1 MPTSSFEKQFA
12 ITPKNGKQFKRVYSS
27 VVSPTLPADFKSK
40 FVDLK
45 KDEKVRKELLK
56 ALG

>member
-1 MPTSSFEKQFA
+1 MPTSSFEKQFV
-12 ITPKNGKQFKRVYSS
+12 ITPKDAKQFKRENSKAVF
-27 VVSPTLPADFKSK
+27 PMLPADFKSN

-45 KDEKVRKELLK
+45 KDEKVRKDILK